1 MNKKVWF
8 VSTII
13 LKCEIAGEPS
23 IPNEWTCIQQVNV
36 LRAENREI
44 AYEKAIAF
52 GNSQESTYLN
62 ANGQQI
68 SWIFVGLENLEE
80 LDNQIIKDGT
90 EIWGRVIRTNDP
102 DSLVV
107 DKNGLS
113 VFYID
118 EIKYLKAEEIMKEG
132 QETKL
137 VCNRIKL

>member
-1 MNKKVWF
+1 LRKKWF
-8 VSTII
+8 VTTII

-23 IPNEWTCIQQVNV
+23 IPNEWICTQQIYM
-36 LRAENREI
+36 LHAENRDS
-44 AYEKAIAF
+44 AYERALMIGRLQEAI
-52 GNSQESTYLN
+52 YLN
-62 ANGQQI
+62 DNGQQV

-80 LDNQIIKDGT
+80 LDNKIIKDGI
-90 EIWGRVIRTNDP
+90 EIWGRVFHTSDP

-118 EIKYLKAEEIMKEG
+118 EIKHLKAEEIIKKG

-137 VCNRIKL
+137 VCHRIKL

>member
-1 MNKKVWF
+1 MRKKWF
-8 VSTII
+8 VTTII

-23 IPNEWTCIQQVNV
+23 IANEWTCTEQVYMLREENRDAAYERALILGKSQETIYLNDEGQQV
-36 LRAENREI
+36 
-44 AYEKAIAF
+44 
-52 GNSQESTYLN
+52 
-62 ANGQQI
+62 
-68 SWIFVGLENLEE
+68 SWIFVGLEDLEE
-80 LDNQIIKDGT
+80 LDDEIIKDGT
-90 EIWGRVIRTNDP
+90 EIWGRVFHTNDP

-118 EIKYLKAEEIMKEG
+118 EIRYLKAEEIIKDG